1 MNCCAYKHENEF
13 NQKSADQDLF
23 NKQINQKNEEE
34 VKKLMAEISH
44 QKLDKKQGS

>member
-34 VKKLMAEISH
+34 VWLKFHILKP
-44 QKLDKKQGS
+44 